1 MKVDADVCFGG
12 AGAGAGSGV
21 AHASFEPQASIPL
34 IAPKPEL
41 DVCCGGAGFGGCGVG
56 WERLKAEKLA
66 AEMGAGAAEGFGGGA
81 GGCAET
87 GDAMSKRP
95 PMLLVAGGGDLAAA
109 TGGEAA
115 ADEKSPQSPPKLS
128 LRGAGAA
135 FAAG

>member
-1 MKVDADVCFGG
+1 MKAEKFAD
-12 AGAGAGSGV
+12 
-21 AHASFEPQASIPL
+21 EI
-34 IAPKPEL
+34 
-41 DVCCGGAGFGGCGVG
+41 GAGF
-56 WERLKAEKLA
+56 A
-66 AEMGAGAAEGFGGGA
+66 AGFGGGA

-95 PMLLVAGGGDLAAA
+95 PMLRVAGGGDLAAD
-109 TGGEAA
+109 TGGEAV